1 VKERRE
7 RWATDRPDLPSENLV
22 FIDESGAQTN
32 LVRRR
37 GRCAAGER
45 LVAAVPHGHWKTT
58 TMISAVRLSGA
69 CASVILDGPV
79 DADAFRTYVRWSLAP
94 ALGEGDIVI
103 MDNLQ
108 SHKASGVKEMIEA
121 AGATVRYLPP
131 YSPDLNPI
139 ENMWSKVKEN
149 LRSAAARSFDALQQA
164 VWSALDR
171 VTPGDCAGF
180 FRHCG
185 YAAT

>member
-7 RWATDRPDLPSENLV
+7 QWIAARLDLPAENLV

-37 GRCAAGER
+37 GRCLAGER
-45 LVAAVPHGHWKTT
+45 LVVAVPHGHWKTT

-69 CASVILDGPV
+69 CASVIVEGPV
-79 DADAFRTYVRWSLAP
+79 DADVFRAYVQFSLAP
-94 ALGEGDIVI
+94 ALGKGDIVV

-108 SHKASGVKEMIEA
+108 SHKAAGVQEMIEA
-121 AGATVRYLPP
+121 VGATVRYLPP

-149 LRSAAARSFDALQQA
+149 LRSAAARTFDALQTA

-171 VTPGDCAGF
+171 VTPNDCAGF

-185 YAAT
+185 YDAT

>member
-1 VKERRE
+1 VKERRAQ
-7 RWATDRPDLPSENLV
+7 WMADRPDLPAKHLV

-37 GRCAAGER
+37 GRCAAGQR

-69 CASVILDGPV
+69 CASVMVDGPV
-79 DADAFRTYVRWSLAP
+79 DADVFRAYVQWSLAP
-94 ALGEGDIVI
+94 ALDKGDIVI
-103 MDNLQ
+103 MDNLA
-108 SHKASGVKEMIEA
+108 SHKVSAVKEMIEA
-121 AGATVRYLPP
+121 AGATLRYLPP

-139 ENMWSKVKEN
+139 ENMWSKVKES
-149 LRSAAARSFDALQQA
+149 LRNAAARSFDTLQTA
-164 VWSALDR
+164 VWYALNH
-171 VTPGDCAGF
+171 VTPCDCAGF
-180 FRHCG
+180 FQHCG

>member
-1 VKERRE
+1 MAE
-7 RWATDRPDLPSENLV
+7 RPDLRPESLV

-37 GRCAAGER
+37 GRCLAGER

-58 TMISAVRLSGA
+58 TMISAVRLTGA
-69 CASVILDGPV
+69 CASVMVDGPV
-79 DADAFRTYVRWSLAP
+79 DADVFRAYVQWSLA
-94 ALGEGDIVI
+94 ATLGDGDIVV

-108 SHKASGVKEMIEA
+108 SHKAAGVREMIEA
-121 AGATVRYLPP
+121 TGATLRYLPP

-149 LRSAAARSFDALQQA
+149 LRSAAARSFDALQTA

-171 VTPGDCAGF
+171 VTPNDCSGF

-185 YAAT
+185 YNAT